1 MPHVVFDFGAVL
13 FDWQPRRLLQR
24 LLPQQASDDTA
35 AAHWAAQIFQGYGGD
50 WAEFDRGA
58 LDAPGVVARIAARTG
73 LAAAALRQLVDAV
86 PDALTPLPASV
97 ALLERVR
104 AWGRPVYFLSNMPA
118 PYADEL
124 ERRHGFVRGFD
135 AGVFSARVG
144 LIKPD
149 PAIFVLAAQRF
160 GQPAG
165 ELLLLDDHPAN
176 VEAARAAGW
185 QALVFRDAAQA
196 EADLRRDGHWP
207 PA

>member
-1 MPHVVFDFGAVL
+1 MPHIVFDFGAVL

-24 LLPQQASDDTA
+24 LLPQQARDEAT
-35 AAHWAAQIFQGYGGD
+35 AAHWAAQIFQSYGGD

-58 LDAPGVVARIAARTG
+58 LDGPGVVARIAARTG
-73 LAAAALRQLVDAV
+73 LAADAVRRVVEAV
-86 PDALTPLPASV
+86 PDALTPVPASV

-104 AWGRPVYFLSNMPA
+104 AWGRPVFFLSNMPA
-118 PYADEL
+118 SYADEL

-144 LIKPD
+144 LIKPE
-149 PAIFVLAAQRF
+149 PAIFALAAQRF
-160 GQPAG
+160 GCSPA

-196 EADLRRDGHWP
+196 EAELRRGGHWP
-207 PA
+207 TV